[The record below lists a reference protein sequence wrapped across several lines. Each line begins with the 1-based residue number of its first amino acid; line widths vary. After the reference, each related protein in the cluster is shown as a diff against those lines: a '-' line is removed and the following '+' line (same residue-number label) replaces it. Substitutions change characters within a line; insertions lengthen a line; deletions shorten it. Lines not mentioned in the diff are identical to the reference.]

1 MQKKISLLLLILL
14 PLLVRGQFTDNFSDG
29 DFTSNPTWMGDTD
42 KFVVKDGV
50 LRLMDQAAGQA
61 YLATESNIMDDAQ
74 WTFWVRLAFTPSNNN
89 HPRIYLASDS
99 RDLHGPLNGYYIRI
113 GKDGG
118 DNKRLYFFRQDGE
131 DHTELMAGSM
141 NIATTTNNQIR
152 ITATRDDS
160 GNWEFRADPQGGVLP
175 VPQGSVHDDTHTTTS
190 WFGVYCRYT
199 ISNSNRFYFDDF
211 SVGEHVVDTEPPLME
226 HIQVENA
233 STLRVHFNKVVDA
246 LSSENTLNY
255 LVDQGVGHPLIAS
268 RDPSMPNSVSLLFS
282 ESFTV
287 NQVYTLQISD
297 VEDFLGN
304 TMEVFSGE
312 FAYFVPRRFDVVF
325 NELMVD
331 PTPVVGLPAYE
342 YIELFNTSEFPINL
356 EGWVLQHGTTQRTL
370 PFAPIPAEG
379 FLLLVTEAAYPFLRE
394 FGNVVAVPG
403 LSQTALTNA
412 GTDLLLFDPEGNVI
426 SFVSYTNHWYQD
438 PAKSNGGW
446 SLEKIDPYNFCQGMG
461 NWKASSDPRGGT
473 PGEQNAVLGSN
484 PDNTRP
490 NLLRAGFE
498 GPSSIILYFSE
509 PMNEEVLADASNYQ
523 LDQGIGQPVSVTP
536 LLPDYSRV
544 MLNLPQP
551 LQPGVIYQLVLDPD
565 MTDCAGNPLE
575 RRTTRVAVPEFA
587 GAFDVVINEVLFNP
601 PDRGARYIEIYNRS
615 EKVFD
620 LRNHLI
626 TSKDTIEGY
635 LNTIH
640 EVSQTSFL
648 FFPGDYVVL
657 SANPD
662 AVRNT
667 YMTTNP
673 VGFVRT
679 PGMPR
684 MTNANGVLVIA
695 SRSLDI
701 MDMFVYEEDMHL
713 PLLTSYKGVALERV
727 NPNQP
732 AQDRSNWHSASRS
745 SGYGTPGYRNSQYS
759 PDIAAGKGS
768 IEVHPEVF
776 SPDGDGQD
784 DLLNIAYAFD
794 EPGLVANVR
803 VFDSRGR
810 LIRMLA
816 PGELLATSGVI
827 TWDGTTD
834 DGMKAPIGIY
844 IIHMEVFE
852 PGGQVKNYR
861 ASAVL
866 AGRL

>member
-1 MQKKISLLLLILL
+1 MQKKTSLLLLMLL
-14 PLLVRGQFTDNFSDG
+14 PLLVQGQFTDNFSDG
-29 DFTSNPTWMGDTD
+29 NFTSNPTWVGDTD
-42 KFVVKDGV
+42 KFVVEDGV

-61 YLATESNIMDDAQ
+61 YLATESSIMDEAE

-131 DHTELMAGSM
+131 EHTELMAGSM
-141 NIATTTNNQIR
+141 NIATTTNNHIR
-152 ITATRDDS
+152 ITATRDGS
-160 GNWEFRADPQGGVLP
+160 GNWEFRADPQGGMLP
-175 VPQGSVHDDTHTTTS
+175 LPQGSVHDDTHVTTS

-211 SVGEHVVDTEPPLME
+211 SVGEHVVDTEPPLVE
-226 HIQVENA
+226 HVQVENA
-233 STLRVHFNKVVDA
+233 TTLRVHFNKVVDA

-287 NQVYTLQISD
+287 NQVYTLQISE
-297 VEDFLGN
+297 VEDYLGN
-304 TMEVFSGE
+304 AMEVFSGE
-312 FAYFVPRRFDVVF
+312 FVYFVPDRFNVVF

-331 PTPVVGLPAYE
+331 PTPGVGLPAYE

-356 EGWVLQHGTTQRTL
+356 EGWILQHGTTQRTL
-370 PFAPIPAEG
+370 PFAPIPSQG
-379 FLLLVTEAAYPFLRE
+379 FLLLVTETAYPFLRE

-446 SLEKIDPYNFCQGMG
+446 SLEKIDPYNFCQGME
-461 NWKASSDPRGGT
+461 NWKASTDPRGGT
-473 PGEQNAVLGSN
+473 PGEPNAVLGSN

-498 GPSSIILYFSE
+498 GPSSILLYFSE
-509 PMNEEVLADASNYQ
+509 PMSEESLAETSNYQ
-523 LDQGIGQPVSVTP
+523 LDQGIGQPVSVAP
-536 LLPDYSRV
+536 LLPDFSRV
-544 MLNLPQP
+544 MLNLPQA
-551 LQPGVIYQLVLDPD
+551 LQPGLIYQLVLDPD

-575 RRTTRVAVPEFA
+575 RRTTRVAVPEYA
-587 GAFDVVINEVLFNP
+587 EAFDVVINEVLFNP

-635 LNTIH
+635 LSTIH
-640 EVSQTSFL
+640 EVSETSFL

-662 AVRNT
+662 AVKET

-673 VGFVRT
+673 GGFVRT

-727 NPNQP
+727 NPNLP
-732 AQDRSNWHSASRS
+732 TQDRSNWHSASRS
-745 SGYGTPGYRNSQYS
+745 SGYGTPGYRNSQFS

-803 VFDSRGR
+803 IFDSRGR

-852 PGGQVKNYR
+852 PGGQVNNYR

>member
-1 MQKKISLLLLILL
+1 MQKKTSLLLLILL
-14 PLLVRGQFTDNFSDG
+14 PFLVQGQFTDNFSDG
-29 DFTSNPTWMGDTD
+29 NFTSNPPWLGDTD
-42 KFVVKDGV
+42 KFVVEDGV

-61 YLATESNIMDDAQ
+61 YLATESSIMDDAE

-131 DHTELMAGSM
+131 EHTELMAGSM
-141 NIATTTNNQIR
+141 NIATTTNNHIR
-152 ITATRDDS
+152 ITATRDGS
-160 GNWEFRADPQGGVLP
+160 GNWEFRADPQGGMLP
-175 VPQGSVHDDTHTTTS
+175 LPQGSVHDDTHVTTS

-211 SVGEHVVDTEPPLME
+211 SVGEHVVDTEPPLVE
-226 HIQVENA
+226 HVQVENA
-233 STLRVHFNKVVDA
+233 TTLRVHFNKVVDA

-287 NQVYTLQISD
+287 NQVYTLQISE
-297 VEDFLGN
+297 VEDYLGN
-304 TMEVFSGE
+304 AMEVFSGE
-312 FAYFVPRRFDVVF
+312 FVYFVPDRFNVVF

-331 PTPVVGLPAYE
+331 PTPGVGLPAYE

-356 EGWVLQHGTTQRTL
+356 EGWILQHGTTQRTL
-370 PFAPIPAEG
+370 PFAPIPSQG
-379 FLLLVTEAAYPFLRE
+379 FLLLVTETAYPFLRE

-446 SLEKIDPYNFCQGMG
+446 SLEKIDPYNFCQGME
-461 NWKASSDPRGGT
+461 NWKASTDPRGGT
-473 PGEQNAVLGSN
+473 PGEPNAVLGSN

-498 GPSSIILYFSE
+498 GPSSILLYFSE
-509 PMNEEVLADASNYQ
+509 PMSEESLAETSNYQ
-523 LDQGIGQPVSVTP
+523 LDQGIGQPVSVAP
-536 LLPDYSRV
+536 LLPDFSRV
-544 MLNLPQP
+544 MLNLPQA
-551 LQPGVIYQLVLDPD
+551 LQPGLIYQLVLDPD

-575 RRTTRVAVPEFA
+575 RRTTRVAVPEYA
-587 GAFDVVINEVLFNP
+587 EAFDVVINEVLFNP

-635 LNTIH
+635 LSTIH
-640 EVSQTSFL
+640 EVSETSFL

-662 AVRNT
+662 AVKET

-673 VGFVRT
+673 GGFVRT

-732 AQDRSNWHSASRS
+732 TQDRSNWHSASRS

-803 VFDSRGR
+803 IFDSRGR